1 MSEHDNNESK
11 SLQLEQVKT
20 FEAVAIEILKESQS
34 EIPDSDHQISVL
46 QAELSSVRASLY
58 AETVQNR
65 KLSIA
70 LNNRTIAMNRI
81 MNLVK
86 NADLALESKTE
97 KVSTE
102 LSNASD
108 NKHKYLASLS
118 ARNTER
124 AIDLSIH
131 KIFNEMYLNKAKDLH
146 VTFTNKEDS
155 EFVFDLILIK
165 KYIEQNKNKG
175 LSKEFYLDD
184 SKDIRLHN
192 VVVLFREILSRYSE
206 PVKVW

>member
-65 KLSIA
+65 KLSVA

-81 MNLVK
+81 MNLIK
-86 NADLALESKTE
+86 NADFALESKTA

-108 NKHKYLASLS
+108 SKNKYLASLS

-131 KIFNEMYLNKAKDLH
+131 KIFNEMYLSKAKDLH
-146 VTFTNKEDS
+146 VTFTHKEGI
-155 EFVFDLILIK
+155 EVVFDLILIK

-175 LSKEFYLDD
+175 LSKEFYLAE
-184 SKDIRLHN
+184 SKDTRLHN
-192 VVVLFREILSRYSE
+192 VVVLFREILSKYSE
-206 PVKVW
+206 PLKVW